1 MLIIPQYYFFP
12 VIFSVYYILLRQL
25 FFLKSNRIVYNSSML
40 YIGRFFNAI
49 IVLVVT
55 LAATSLT
62 TYILGKWKS
71 IGRELRLFGLFWF
84 FTAFLWF
91 LVTIRSLAGAFNN
104 YELDAL
110 FFEYAQIFV
119 FLSAL
124 FLGGYVFEKLFH
136 KKFVTIIALFVYAV
150 LGMLGIAAT
159 LVYNSIPVDVVNF
172 FITEYEP
179 SYEATLVF
187 QITMFPLLA
196 LLFIDVVRQGIFLMQ
211 KKISSY
217 ADLIAPFS
225 VLLYLVIGYFDQIG
239 IPGWPVL
246 MFRLLF
252 VGAFLMAYASIT
264 GVPKEEYVVS
274 LSDN

>member
-1 MLIIPQYYFFP
+1 
-12 VIFSVYYILLRQL
+12 
-25 FFLKSNRIVYNSSML
+25 ML